1 MASPKFSEDHS
12 SYSDK
17 QIVSSV
23 DHGIE
28 VVRQPYPDAYA
39 YANPNNTNND
49 SSKGGSG
56 GGGLEAVHH
65 LLSNDQEN
73 PASSKEKS
81 NRKICGLR
89 SRTFII
95 VIAVVTALV
104 VAAIIGGSIGG
115 VLANKHS
122 ADSAKADSA
131 EVKLDYSDI
140 FVRAFIDIVTLKTST
155 TSPAPAL
162 STTVTTTSASATS
175 ATSEPAVSTSSPS
188 SSSTTSTTGTTST
201 STSSTAAATTSSSG
215 EGTYNCPADNN
226 TNYVSPLLSTA
237 TWTILCDT
245 DWPSGVDSF
254 SGGTVVDLTAVI
266 AYSIEACVDQCAAY
280 NVAGGNCEAVV
291 YGANITLALSRGG
304 IQGNCF
310 LKSDRGE
317 ENIADNSGQVEAAY
331 LLSAS

>member
-73 PASSKEKS
+73 PATSKEKS
-81 NRKICGLR
+81 NREICGLS

-122 ADSAKADSA
+122 SDSAKADSA
-131 EVKLDYSDI
+131 E
-140 FVRAFIDIVTLKTST
+140 TST

-162 STTVTTTSASATS
+162 STTVTTTSPSATS
-175 ATSEPAVSTSSPS
+175 TNSEPAVSTSSPS
-188 SSSTTSTTGTTST
+188 SSSTTKTTSTTST